1 MAAADLAGP
10 AGTSREREPGHL
22 DRAHAVPAGDEW
34 AINSLALGPGRM
46 LMADGYPRSRE
57 LLERRGFEVITIAY
71 DEAQKGRGGVHC
83 SPMELQR
90 DQA

>member
-1 MAAADLAGP
+1 
-10 AGTSREREPGHL
+10 
-22 DRAHAVPAGDEW
+22 
-34 AINSLALGPGRM
+34 M
-46 LMADGYPRSRE
+46 LMADGSPRSHE